1 MTRSYTEHVF
11 NEISVVL
18 EQGLAIFT
26 WGDERISGV
35 LALVFFLC
43 VFVPVAFVPPP
54 LFYKVFF
61 TFPYIV
67 DPRGRQTGVTSSTGC
82 ATRSERRSLVQNQ
95 RKNGRD

>member
-82 ATRSERRSLVQNQ
+82 AARVPRDDRSS
-95 RKNGRD
+95 KIS